1 MRLWIFLKNIF
12 KGNNRNEEK
21 DNIKQDKWQAIVDN
35 TKENGKDINKRDKK
49 KNLTRDA

>member
-1 MRLWIFLKNIF
+1 MRLWIFLKDIF

-21 DNIKQDKWQAIVDN
+21 DNIKQDKRQAIVDN
-35 TKENGKDINKRDKK
+35 TKENGKHINKRDKK